1 MDNDMNV
8 LYHPSIANVVAYAL
22 SRLSMHN
29 VAYVEK
35 ERKKLA
41 KDVHRLAC
49 FWDRLICMSDG
60 GVIVYN
66 GPSCSLVVKIKENQ
80 DRDSIL
86 LQLNGANRVNI
97 FSYKGHVLFCY
108 QGLLCVHKVGKLR

>member
-35 ERKKLA
+35 ERK
-41 KDVHRLAC
+41 
-49 FWDRLICMSDG
+49 
-60 GVIVYN
+60 
-66 GPSCSLVVKIKENQ
+66 
-80 DRDSIL
+80 
-86 LQLNGANRVNI
+86 
-97 FSYKGHVLFCY
+97 
-108 QGLLCVHKVGKLR
+108 

>member
-8 LYHPSIANVVAYAL
+8 FYHPSIVNVVADAL
-22 SRLSMHN
+22 SRLSMDN

-49 FWDRLICMSDG
+49 F
-60 GVIVYN
+60 
-66 GPSCSLVVKIKENQ
+66 
-80 DRDSIL
+80 
-86 LQLNGANRVNI
+86 
-97 FSYKGHVLFCY
+97 
-108 QGLLCVHKVGKLR
+108 